1 MKICLVGYGAMGHV
15 VADSISS
22 DDIISGI
29 VAPGY
34 NENFEGIE
42 SDVIID
48 FSHHSNI
55 FKIHEYVKKT
65 HKPVVIATTGYT
77 EDEMELVND
86 LKIMLLCFIALIF
99 L

>member
-34 NENFEGIE
+34 NENF
-42 SDVIID
+42 
-48 FSHHSNI
+48 
-55 FKIHEYVKKT
+55 
-65 HKPVVIATTGYT
+65 
-77 EDEMELVND
+77 
-86 LKIMLLCFIALIF
+86 
-99 L
+99 

>member
-42 SDVIID
+42 SDVFRIIQ
-48 FSHHSNI
+48 
-55 FKIHEYVKKT
+55 
-65 HKPVVIATTGYT
+65 
-77 EDEMELVND
+77 
-86 LKIMLLCFIALIF
+86 IF
-99 L
+99 LKFMNMLKKHISLL

>member
-1 MKICLVGYGAMGHV
+1 VNICLVGYGAMGHV

-55 FKIHEYVKKT
+55 FKIHEYVTSSKKR
-65 HKPVVIATTGYT
+65 KIRRIRLWQRKLKRKLIR
-77 EDEMELVND
+77 ELQK
-86 LKIMLLCFIALIF
+86 L
-99 L
+99 

>member
-48 FSHHSNI
+48 FRI
-55 FKIHEYVKKT
+55 IQ
-65 HKPVVIATTGYT
+65 
-77 EDEMELVND
+77 
-86 LKIMLLCFIALIF
+86 IF
-99 L
+99 LKFMNMLKNI